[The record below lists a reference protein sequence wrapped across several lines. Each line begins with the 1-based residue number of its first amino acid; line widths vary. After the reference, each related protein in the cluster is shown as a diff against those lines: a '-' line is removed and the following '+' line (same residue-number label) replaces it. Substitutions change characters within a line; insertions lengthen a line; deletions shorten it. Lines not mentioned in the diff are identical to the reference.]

1 MIKKS
6 YTTFNKILF
15 LFTIFCS
22 SIVYAENHK
31 IILKDTIGTE
41 DKLKLRDYKRGGEFY
56 PEFQLSENDPLE
68 WPLIYEL
75 NVEILKITNF
85 SMGNDSF
92 GAEKMF
98 ASYRNTPNPYQWE
111 SGKEQGKSKE
121 EYIFEWPHSDDIQLK
136 LGTIVEEDYFA
147 GVPVALELNKDLLNR
162 SYDEQSSLGLT
173 YSADSTFFY
182 DNMVSIEKRLIIS
195 EFPMDWDYSK
205 YPFDKQKMTF
215 MVNSVSDS
223 SLVKIMPS
231 KIPSVFRDTIFLKKT
246 GYNVKFDFT
255 ESFKTAETE
264 VINVSPG
271 VKRETVLQSLNIN
284 LILERSFQNQLI
296 IFFKLFIVGF
306 ISYLIASLAFLFEVK
321 ELESR
326 INLVVGGI
334 FGVMGNKY
342 YSDSIMPVN
351 SVNITTIDWVNI
363 LLLTMLLFNVL
374 ILLIQHKS
382 IFKNSFQNNSIVYN
396 GKIAFF
402 FSIMVFVFSLTILL
416 YLL

>member
-1 MIKKS
+1 MIKNS

-31 IILKDTIGTE
+31 IILKDTIGNE

-56 PEFQLSENDPLE
+56 PQFPLSENDPIE
-68 WPLIYEL
+68 WPIIYEL
-75 NVEILKITNF
+75 HVEILKISNF
-85 SMGNDSF
+85 SMGNEIF
-92 GAEKMF
+92 RAEKF
-98 ASYRNTPNPYQWE
+98 FTSYRNFPNPYQWE
-111 SGKEQGKSKE
+111 FGKEQGYSEDDYMIPWDHKTDIQYNLDDALSEGNFIGDPIKE
-121 EYIFEWPHSDDIQLK
+121 ELRKYPS
-136 LGTIVEEDYFA
+136 DYF
-147 GVPVALELNKDLLNR
+147 PENSIL
-162 SYDEQSSLGLT
+162 
-173 YSADSTFFY
+173 FY
-182 DNMVSIEKRLIIS
+182 DDMVSRETRLLDYK
-195 EFPMDWDYSK
+195 FPMDWDYSK
-205 YPFDKQKMTF
+205 YPFDKQKMRFELMANT
-215 MVNSVSDS
+215 DS
-223 SLVKIMPS
+223 SVVKLVPS
-231 KIPSVFRDTIFLKKT
+231 KIPSVFKDTFFLKKT
-246 GYNVKFDFT
+246 GYNVKFDFSDRFSSNI
-255 ESFKTAETE
+255 ESEL
-264 VINVSPG
+264 VDVSPG
-271 VKRETVLQSLNIN
+271 VTRKTVLQTLVID

-402 FSIMVFVFSLTILL
+402 FSIMVFVFSLAILL
-416 YLL
+416 YIL

>member
-1 MIKKS
+1 MVPKWPKRNQNSSCIN
-6 YTTFNKILF
+6 TF
-15 LFTIFCS
+15 
-22 SIVYAENHK
+22 
-31 IILKDTIGTE
+31 
-41 DKLKLRDYKRGGEFY
+41 
-56 PEFQLSENDPLE
+56 
-68 WPLIYEL
+68 
-75 NVEILKITNF
+75 
-85 SMGNDSF
+85 
-92 GAEKMF
+92 
-98 ASYRNTPNPYQWE
+98 
-111 SGKEQGKSKE
+111 
-121 EYIFEWPHSDDIQLK
+121 
-136 LGTIVEEDYFA
+136 
-147 GVPVALELNKDLLNR
+147 
-162 SYDEQSSLGLT
+162 
-173 YSADSTFFY
+173 
-182 DNMVSIEKRLIIS
+182 
-195 EFPMDWDYSK
+195 
-205 YPFDKQKMTF
+205 
-215 MVNSVSDS
+215 
-223 SLVKIMPS
+223 
-231 KIPSVFRDTIFLKKT
+231 FLKKT
-246 GYNVKFDFT
+246 GYNVKFDFSDRFRNIDS
-255 ESFKTAETE
+255 EL
-264 VINVSPG
+264 VNVSPG
-271 VKRETVLQSLNIN
+271 VTRKTVLQTLVID

>member
-1 MIKKS
+1 MIKNS
-6 YTTFNKILF
+6 YATFYKILF
-15 LFTIFCS
+15 LLTIFCS

-56 PEFQLSENDPLE
+56 PQFPLSENDPIE
-68 WPLIYEL
+68 WPIIYEL
-75 NVEILKITNF
+75 NVEILKISNF
-85 SMGNDSF
+85 SMGNEVF
-92 GAEKMF
+92 RAEKIF
-98 ASYRNTPNPYQWE
+98 TTYRNVSNPYQWE
-111 SGKEQGKSKE
+111 LKKEQGLSE
-121 EYIFEWPHSDDIQLK
+121 DDYMIEWNHSDDIQYNL
-136 LGTIVEEDYFA
+136 D
-147 GVPVALELNKDLLNR
+147 VALSEGNFIGDPIKEELRSSRYTNR
-162 SYDEQSSLGLT
+162 TYDNSSL
-173 YSADSTFFY
+173 FY
-182 DNMVSIEKRLIIS
+182 DDMVSRETRLLDYK
-195 EFPMDWDYSK
+195 FPMDWDYSK

-215 MVNSVSDS
+215 ELRANVDS
-223 SLVKIMPS
+223 SVVKLVPS
-231 KIPSVFRDTIFLKKT
+231 KIPSVFKDTFFLKKT
-246 GYNVKFDFT
+246 GYNVKFDFSDRFRNIDS
-255 ESFKTAETE
+255 EL
-264 VINVSPG
+264 VNVSRG
-271 VKRETVLQSLNIN
+271 VTRKTVLQTLVVD
-284 LILERSFQNQLI
+284 LILERSFLNQLV
-296 IFFKLFIVGF
+296 IFFKLFIVGI